1 VQKVNAIIAPTMSG
15 RPAPADSNGL
25 PAVAKRASA
34 GKWAWLLFVLLLG
47 VYNVNGREIQS
58 YDSQPT
64 KFAARE
70 LALHGRLTLD
80 SVVAAA
86 PALAERSA
94 FQRDRAGHYRSAY
107 SVVPSVEAAVVG
119 LVLSATG
126 LVDLSAPLAPG
137 LIATITASLLTAGAV
152 ALVFAAL
159 ARWTDLR
166 TAALVAI
173 GLGVGTN
180 LWPLASRSLW
190 QLETVSFGMAVA
202 LYAWWRAPH
211 LLDRKSVW
219 IGAGGLALAGSAR
232 LETAPMIGLLLAG
245 LVTRIG
251 IRRAFAAPVIVAI
264 VASLVMAM
272 QWRWFGSVLGAKLTL
287 QSTGLAVH
295 GVTGTFSAQAW
306 HGVAGL
312 LVSPSRGLLL
322 FSPILLIPL
331 AGMPSVLWQ
340 PSNGGE
346 RWWTAAAL
354 VQFACYSCYSM
365 WWGGHTYGPR
375 YLLDALVPLAPAAAR
390 GMVWV
395 DKAAWRQAA
404 ASAALV
410 WSIAVAGIGAFFYP
424 NDGWNTHPLDVDRY
438 HARLWEWRDS
448 QIIRAWQRG
457 PSPQNFDLFDRS
469 AVRQDPDR

>member
-1 VQKVNAIIAPTMSG
+1 MSG
-15 RPAPADSNGL
+15 LDAPADSNGFSS
-25 PAVAKRASA
+25 VATRASA
-34 GKWAWLLFVLLLG
+34 HKWTWLLFVLLLG
-47 VYNVNGREIQS
+47 VYNINGREIQS

-80 SVVAAA
+80 SVVTAA

-119 LVLSATG
+119 LVLSAAG
-126 LVDLSAPLAPG
+126 LVDLTAPLAPG

-159 ARWTDLR
+159 ARWTDLC
-166 TAALVAI
+166 TAVLVAI

-180 LWPLASRSLW
+180 LWPLGSRSLW

-202 LYAWWRAPH
+202 LHAWWRPARAV
-211 LLDRKSVW
+211 DWRAVW

-232 LETAPMIGLLLAG
+232 LETAPMISLLLAA
-245 LVTRIG
+245 LVARIG
-251 IRRAFAAPVIVAI
+251 IRRAFAALLIVTI

-295 GVTGTFSAQAW
+295 GVTGTFSAQVWNGA
-306 HGVAGL
+306 AGL

-331 AGMPSVLWQ
+331 AGIPSVFWQ
-340 PSNGGE
+340 PSDGGE

-354 VQFACYSCYSM
+354 VQFACYAFYSM

-390 GMVWV
+390 GMIWV
-395 DKAAWRQAA
+395 DRAAWRQAA

-410 WSIAVAGIGAFFYP
+410 WSVAVAAIGAFCYP

-438 HARLWEWRDS
+438 HARLWDWRDS
-448 QIIRAWQRG
+448 QIVRAWQHG

-469 AVRQDPDR
+469 AVRRDSDR